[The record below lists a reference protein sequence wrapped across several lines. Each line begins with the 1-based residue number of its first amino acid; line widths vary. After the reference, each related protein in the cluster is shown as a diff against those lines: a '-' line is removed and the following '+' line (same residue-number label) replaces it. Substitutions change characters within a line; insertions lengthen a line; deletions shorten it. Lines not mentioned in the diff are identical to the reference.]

1 MMIRRIK
8 RYESRKLYDTE
19 ESRYVSLEEIGEL
32 VRRGQEVQVIDNASG
47 EDVTAQTLT
56 LVILEDGRAGRTI
69 LSTDLLHELLRRGE
83 RALNTGVE
91 QAKQGVDRL
100 VQASLDRVGPLRR
113 AKEEMETLRD
123 RLERLERSLADLE
136 PAAGVSSGAGAG
148 ARPTAAA
155 RSKAASSNK
164 KKKTSGRASAGR

>member
-1 MMIRRIK
+1 MIRRIK

-19 ESRYVSLEEIGEL
+19 ESRYVSLEEIGEM
-32 VRRGQEVQVIDNASG
+32 VRRGQEVQVVDNSSG

-56 LVILEDGRAGRTI
+56 LVILEDGRSGRAM
-69 LSTDLLHELLRRGE
+69 LSTDLLHDLLRRGE
-83 RALNTGVE
+83 RALNSGVE
-91 QAKQGVDRL
+91 QAKHGVDRL

-136 PAAGVSSGAGAG
+136 PAAADSSSTGAGAK
-148 ARPTAAA
+148 R
-155 RSKAASSNK
+155 K
-164 KKKTSGRASAGR
+164 KKAGGPVSAGR